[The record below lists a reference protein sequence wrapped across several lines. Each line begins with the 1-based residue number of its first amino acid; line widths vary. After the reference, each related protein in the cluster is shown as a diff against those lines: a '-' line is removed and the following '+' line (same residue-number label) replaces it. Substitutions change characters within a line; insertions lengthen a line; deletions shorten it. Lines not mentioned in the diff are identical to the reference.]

1 MDNTRKPRFKYE
13 YEHYVMAP
21 GVHYGRHSI
30 FGPHIA
36 VGDGPNSF
44 HVYPSKIYIGGRTG
58 TSINLTPEQMRIVA
72 RILNKVDQRSGTY
85 KKLEDVKE
93 NKEVQ

>member
-1 MDNTRKPRFKYE
+1 MNNTRKPRFKYE

-36 VGDGPNSF
+36 VWDGPNSF